1 METKKEN
8 SPNKPGRKVLFLLL
22 AMALLGAGIYFGLQ
36 WLIFRWHFVSTDD
49 AQVKGNLINLSAKV
63 PGRIVKLLAEEGDL
77 VQSGQ
82 VLVELEKKDYTAAQA
97 QALAALE
104 AAKQE
109 WARAITQL
117 SLTRERVVQ
126 GIGTAQASL
135 REAAEGLQFAED
147 DAVLQSD
154 RVHKEIER
162 AEASRQAARAKVLE
176 AKATM
181 ENAQKEFIRN
191 QELFRQRYVA
201 ETARDAAETA
211 RQVADSKCQVAL
223 ENEREALSQLELAK
237 ANLRSITLKQQNI
250 RMVEQ

>member
-8 SPNKPGRKVLFLLL
+8 SPNKPGRKV
-22 AMALLGAGIYFGLQ
+22 
-36 WLIFRWHFVSTDD
+36 S
-49 AQVKGNLINLSAKV
+49 
-63 PGRIVKLLAEEGDL
+63 
-77 VQSGQ
+77 
-82 VLVELEKKDYTAAQA
+82 TAAKPQA
-97 QALAALE
+97 QAALE

-135 REAAEGLQFAED
+135 REAAEGLKFAED

-154 RVHKEIER
+154 RVHKEYER
-162 AEASRQAARAKVLE
+162 AEASRQAAQAKVLE

-211 RQVADSKCQVAL
+211 
-223 ENEREALSQLELAK
+223 
-237 ANLRSITLKQQNI
+237 
-250 RMVEQ
+250 